1 MELNASYL
9 WAKLSVQE
17 GKWLPLAVHMRDS
30 ATVAS
35 YLWDRW
41 LSESTKRLI
50 DRSLNDSGSSADPL
64 NFIMFLAASHDLG
77 KASPGFQVKAS
88 DQSPQILER
97 IKKSGFSVKS
107 GIDPSKMP
115 HATISMAIMERNGLD
130 RSVAVIAGGHHGAP
144 PSKDDIRPARMT
156 AYSNNTGFKDQ
167 TWVDVQNGLLNL
179 AFEISG
185 LDRGSIEG
193 LSLPVNVQDVLT
205 GIVIIADWL
214 ASNEQFFPLID
225 YDKAEI
231 EDPLSRSNYGC
242 TRIDFPHH
250 TGLVY
255 GSEMSFEDAFGF
267 EPRSFQQM
275 AIDTVSKMKEPGLVV
290 VEAPMGEGKTEAAL
304 AIAEMLASRFG
315 QNGLFFGLPTQAT
328 ANSVFVRVKAWAGKC
343 SGEGVRS
350 ISLAHGKSAFNDEYT
365 SIPRTGWDVDDN
377 EGNLVVHQWFH
388 GKTGMLSDI
397 VVGTV
402 DQVLMAGLKRKHL
415 YLRHLGLAEK
425 VVIIDECHAY
435 DEYMGSYLS
444 RALSWLGALKVP
456 VVVMSATL
464 PPKRREEMMCAY
476 AGRRL
481 DPRIAEEESYPMVTC
496 VTGDGTFRGTSD
508 ASGRG
513 RTVSIRR
520 LRMEDVVA
528 EVGRRLSDGG
538 YAGIIVNTV
547 GHAQS
552 LYGSL
557 KTAYSDDEIVIL
569 HSAYTASDRSEREK
583 KLIETMKRGG
593 DRAGRRVI
601 VVGTQ
606 VLEQSLDI
614 DFDVMFSEICPV
626 DLLLQRMGRLHR
638 HSNNKRPAGL
648 ESPICCII
656 DSGEEGFDKGTESV
670 YGRYQLMNT
679 RILLGDSVNI
689 PQDVPDLVRS
699 AYSEGGVDVPENL
712 REAYASAKKEKDDMM
727 AKKERKAKVFQISL
741 PEKTKDLVGWLDN
754 ERSDPQGL
762 YAEATVRDTDGSVE
776 VILVCRREDGSFHIL
791 GDEEGGILDA
801 EHVPE
806 PRVARRL
813 SDCRISFPHR
823 LIANYGVDKLID
835 AVRVSCKGTVPKVWE
850 DSEWLSG
857 ELIQVIDEEGRFSLM
872 GMKFRYDRE
881 RGLMADDRYGVQ
893 SVGREM
899 DPGRR

>member
-1 MELNASYL
+1 MESNASYL
-9 WAKLSVQE
+9 WAKLSAQE

-41 LSESTKRLI
+41 ISESTKRLI
-50 DRSLNDSGSSADPL
+50 DESLRDSGSPADPL
-64 NFIMFLAASHDLG
+64 SFVRFLAASHDLG
-77 KASPGFQVKAS
+77 KASPGFQIKAS
-88 DQSPQILER
+88 DQAAPILER
-97 IKKSGFSVKS
+97 IKDNGFSFKS
-107 GIDPSKMP
+107 GIDPSKVP
-115 HATISMAIMERNGLD
+115 HATVSMAIMERNGLD

-144 PSKDDIRPARMT
+144 PSKDDIRPARMS

-167 TWVDVQNGLLNL
+167 AWVDAQNSLLNC

-185 LDRGSIEG
+185 LDPTGIEG
-193 LSLPVNVQDVLT
+193 LRLPVNVQDILT

-214 ASNEQFFPLID
+214 ASNEQFFPLIG
-225 YDKAEI
+225 YDELEI
-231 EDPLSRSNYGC
+231 GDPISRLDNGC
-242 TRIDFPHH
+242 ARINFPHH

-255 GSEMSFEDAFGF
+255 GSEMSFEEAFGF
-267 EPRSFQQM
+267 GPRTFQQM
-275 AIDTVSKMKEPGLVV
+275 AMDTVAKMKAPGLVV

-328 ANSVFVRVKAWAGKC
+328 ANGVFVRVKAWAEKC

-350 ISLAHGKSAFNDEYT
+350 ISLAHGKSAFNDEYA
-365 SIPRTGWDVDDN
+365 SIPRAGWDVDDHDN

-415 YLRHLGLAEK
+415 FLRHLGLAEK

-444 RALSWLGALKVP
+444 KALSWLGALRVP

-464 PPKRREEMMCAY
+464 PPKRREEMMSAY

-481 DPRIAEEESYPMVTC
+481 DPGSAEEGYPMVTC
-496 VTGDGTFRGTSD
+496 VTEDGVIRGTSD

-513 RTVSIRR
+513 RTVSIVR
-520 LRMEDVVA
+520 LKMEDVVP
-528 EVGRRLSDGG
+528 EVGRRLSGGG

-552 LYGSL
+552 LYESMKATYPG
-557 KTAYSDDEIVIL
+557 DEVVIL

-583 KLIETMKRGG
+583 KLIETMKRKDDGG
-593 DRAGRRVI
+593 DGRVI
-601 VVGTQ
+601 VIGTQ

-614 DFDVMFSEICPV
+614 DFDVMFSEICPI

-638 HSNNKRPAGL
+638 HSNNRRPAGL
-648 ESPICCII
+648 ESPICCVI

-670 YGRYQLMNT
+670 YGRYQLMNS
-679 RILLGDSVNI
+679 RILLGDSVRI
-689 PQDVPDLVRS
+689 PQDVPVLVRS
-699 AYSEGGVDVPENL
+699 AYSEDGADVPEDL
-712 REAYASAKKEKDDMM
+712 KEAYAFAKKEKDDMM
-727 AKKERKAKVFQISL
+727 AKKERKAKVYQICS
-741 PEKTKDLVGWLDN
+741 PTVKDLVGWLDN

-776 VILVCRREDGSFHIL
+776 VILVRRREDGSFHIL
-791 GDEEGGILDA
+791 GDEEGGALDV

-813 SDCRISFPHR
+813 SDCRIALPHR
-823 LIANYGVDKLID
+823 LIARYGVDKLID
-835 AVRVSCKGTVPKVWE
+835 AVRASCKGTVPKVWE

-857 ELIQVIDEEGRFSLM
+857 ELIQVIDEEGRFGLM

-881 RGLMADDRYGVQ
+881 RGLMSDDRDGVQ
-893 SVGREM
+893 SVG
-899 DPGRR
+899 